1 MRTALLLL
9 LTLTVLLP
17 GATAEDPDPRPL
29 CDGEPLVDLRDCYDG
44 YALHACKSGDRLMGA
59 GCFVL

>member
-1 MRTALLLL
+1 MRTALLIL

-29 CDGEPLVDLRDCYDG
+29 CDGEPLVELRECYGG
-44 YALHACKSGDRLMGA
+44 YELRTCGSDDRLMGA
-59 GCFVL
+59 GCFAL